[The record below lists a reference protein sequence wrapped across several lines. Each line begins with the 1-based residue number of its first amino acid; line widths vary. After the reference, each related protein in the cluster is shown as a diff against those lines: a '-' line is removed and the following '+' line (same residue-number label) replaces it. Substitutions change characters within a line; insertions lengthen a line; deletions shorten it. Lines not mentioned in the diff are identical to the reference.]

1 MMPYSHIWHVS
12 YPYFCMFS
20 NGQKT
25 CQKSLGAMLDSLV
38 DTSVKA
44 AKHEA
49 KLQPDLV
56 WNCKQAD
63 KLLNLFTAYLS
74 GYVACILF
82 VLFSSPFLQLHFH
95 QEQML
100 NMKFMNAVW
109 SLVTHQHLCNV
120 QSPVS
125 IASVC
130 VAVTSPSFS
139 PRDSLGIYPLSCLSF
154 LAPSFSP
161 SLSFLHNPSC
171 LWKLLRRT
179 SGSTHKRRIQLSAN
193 TIALITGVKNANRWE
208 AKCKNVLMSDVRETK
223 QDVGSDHLN
232 GDQPQWF
239 LLNPVASAVCSDR
252 GSLLHLQALYGRPS
266 VWQGGALTSE
276 PWPWFKPGLVA
287 IDWQTDTKRSLLFRT
302 RPDLF
307 FIPCVNMKPL
317 MYLAVWQTDAYFP
330 AQEQH
335 PHKEAV
341 WCRPEHQ
348 I

>member
-1 MMPYSHIWHVS
+1 MKLQTSRQVAELVHSIPEWICSM
-12 YPYFCMFS
+12 YPFC
-20 NGQKT
+20 
-25 CQKSLGAMLDSLV
+25 
-38 DTSVKA
+38 SVFLSFPSTA
-44 AKHEA
+44 LSPRTNVKHEVYEWGV
-49 KLQPDLV
+49 K
-56 WNCKQAD
+56 
-63 KLLNLFTAYLS
+63 S
-74 GYVACILF
+74 GYAPAPMQRSV
-82 VLFSSPFLQLHFH
+82 SGLHCF
-95 QEQML
+95 
-100 NMKFMNAVW
+100 
-109 SLVTHQHLCNV
+109 
-120 QSPVS
+120 
-125 IASVC
+125 SVC
-130 VAVTSPSFS
+130 CCHITIIL

-193 TIALITGVKNANRWE
+193 TIALINGVKKCKQMRSP
-208 AKCKNVLMSDVRETK
+208 CKNVLMSDVRETK

-239 LLNPVASAVCSDR
+239 LLNPVASVVCSDR

-287 IDWQTDTKRSLLFRT
+287 IDWQTDTKWSLLFRT